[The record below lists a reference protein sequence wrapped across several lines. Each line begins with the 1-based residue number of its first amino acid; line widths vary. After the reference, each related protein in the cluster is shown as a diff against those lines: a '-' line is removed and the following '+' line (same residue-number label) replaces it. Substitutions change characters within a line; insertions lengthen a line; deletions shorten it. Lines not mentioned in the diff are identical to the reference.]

1 MDDYIT
7 KGYLDLELNRIKD
20 EDARQ
25 NKRLDIVESDIRD
38 LQRMTT
44 AVEKLAVNM
53 ETMSKEQTK
62 MATKLDAIEAE
73 PADNWKRAVWLVVA
87 ALIGA
92 AVAYFLQGGGMV

>member
-92 AVAYFLQGGGMV
+92 AVAYFLNGGGMV